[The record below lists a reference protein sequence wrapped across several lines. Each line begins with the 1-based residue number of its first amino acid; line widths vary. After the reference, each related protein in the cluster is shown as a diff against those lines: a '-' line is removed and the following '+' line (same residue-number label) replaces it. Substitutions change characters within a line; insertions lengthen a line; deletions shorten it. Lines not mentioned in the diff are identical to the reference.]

1 MIDPARPAE
10 DAGFREALARLA
22 RETASTSQDHLH
34 VATCFLPPDCDPLE
48 LWSATSS
55 DEFAAF
61 WEADGETI
69 AGIGMTMQASIPDAR
84 FGTRMPR
91 WFGSVP
97 FLSGWV
103 DRDWSPLV
111 DVGFVLPRWTLHRA
125 GAGES
130 VKLSLAVRGPMTSR
144 DLEAVE
150 AEFATIRKTVAG
162 RSDADGP
169 PRGVGRKPGPDG
181 AGPDDMFARA
191 IWQETVRSA
200 LSEIDEGRLEKVVLA
215 RRIAV
220 SLPPGLRAVDVIE
233 GLRAENAGRFRFGLR
248 YRRRAFVGASPEC
261 LFHKRGRS
269 VRVEALAGTYD
280 LEANDGADLVQA
292 AEHLYAS
299 GKDLAEHAHVVRGVV
314 ETLEPLAQ
322 SVVPDDWPQ
331 VREARG
337 LAHLS
342 TTVRAHLH
350 GGVTALDLIS
360 ALHPTPAVG
369 GLPVAAA
376 LRFIRR
382 NEPAP
387 RGLFA
392 APIGWMDA
400 EGDACLAVGIRSALL
415 LDSHAWVYAGAGI
428 VASSDPAAE
437 WDETTAKLRWLRELI
452 ASRASRTEADVGTP
466 SSAEA
471 SLGGA
476 SGRSGGR
483 GP

>member
-1 MIDPARPAE
+1 MTDPARPAE
-10 DAGFREALARLA
+10 DAGFREALDRLA
-22 RETASTSQDHLH
+22 RETASTSQNHLH
-34 VATCFLPPDCDPLE
+34 VATCFLPPDCDPLH
-48 LWSATSS
+48 LWNATSS

-69 AGIGMTMQASIPDAR
+69 AGAGATVRAAIPDAR
-84 FGTRMPR
+84 FGTHMPR

-97 FLSGWV
+97 FLNGWS
-103 DRDWSPLV
+103 DRDWNPLI

-125 GAGES
+125 GEGES
-130 VKLSLAVRGPMTSR
+130 VKLSLTVRGPMTSR

-150 AEFATIRKTVAG
+150 AEFATIRLAVAG
-162 RSDADGP
+162 RTDEEAPFG
-169 PRGVGRKPGPDG
+169 GVGRNPGPG
-181 AGPDDMFARA
+181 ATAPDDMFARA

-220 SLPPGLRAVDVIE
+220 PLPAGLRAVDVIE
-233 GLRAENAGRFRFGLR
+233 GLRTENAGRFRFGLR

-261 LFHKRGRS
+261 LFQKRGRS
-269 VRVEALAGTYD
+269 VKVEALAGTYD

-292 AEHLYAS
+292 AEHLFAS
-299 GKDLAEHAHVVRGVV
+299 GKDLAEHALVVRGVV
-314 ETLEPLAQ
+314 ETLAPLAQ
-322 SVVPDDWPQ
+322 SVVPDDWPH
-331 VREARG
+331 VREARR

-342 TTVRAHLH
+342 TTVRAHLR
-350 GGVTALDLIS
+350 GGVTALDLIG

-400 EGDACLAVGIRSALL
+400 DGDACLAVGIRSALL
-415 LDSHAWVYAGAGI
+415 LESHAWVYAGAGI

-437 WDETTAKLRWLRELI
+437 WDETTAKLRWLGELI
-452 ASRASRTEADVGTP
+452 ASRGEGRDGTRP
-466 SSAEA
+466 GAEA
-471 SLGGA
+471 SIGGA
-476 SGRSGGR
+476 SGRSTGR
-483 GP
+483 DE

>member
-1 MIDPARPAE
+1 MTNPARPAE
-10 DAGFREALARLA
+10 DAGFREALQRLA
-22 RETASTSQDHLH
+22 RETASTSQDRLH
-34 VATCFLPPDCDPLE
+34 VATCLLPPDCDPLE
-48 LWSATSS
+48 LWNTTSS

-69 AGIGMTMQASIPDAR
+69 AGVGATVRAAIPDAR
-84 FGTRMPR
+84 FGTHVPR

-97 FLSGWV
+97 FVNGWA
-103 DRDWSPLV
+103 DRDWSPLI
-111 DVGFVLPRWTLHRA
+111 DLGFVLPRWTLHRA
-125 GAGES
+125 AAGEN
-130 VKLSLAVRGPMTSR
+130 VKLSLVVRGPMASR

-150 AEFATIRKTVAG
+150 AEFATIMSAVAG
-162 RSDADGP
+162 GANENRP
-169 PRGVGRKPGPDG
+169 PGGIGRGPGPG
-181 AGPDDMFARA
+181 GGSPDDIFARA
-191 IWQETVRSA
+191 VWQETVRSA

-220 SLPPGLRAVDVIE
+220 PLPPGLRAVDIIE
-233 GLRAENAGRFRFGLR
+233 GLRRENAGRFRFGLR
-248 YRRRAFVGASPEC
+248 HRRRAFVGASPEC
-261 LFHKRGRS
+261 LFQKRGRS

-292 AEHLYAS
+292 AEHLFDS
-299 GKDLAEHAHVVRGVV
+299 GKDMAEHALVVRGVI

-331 VREARG
+331 VREARR

-342 TTVRAHLH
+342 TTVRAHLR
-350 GGVTALDLIS
+350 GGVTALDLIG

-415 LDSHAWVYAGAGI
+415 LESHAWVYAGAGI

-452 ASRASRTEADVGTP
+452 ASRAESRGAAGP
-466 SSAEA
+466 GSEA
-471 SLGGA
+471 SVGGV
-476 SGRSGGR
+476 SGGSTGR
-483 GP
+483 GA

>member
-1 MIDPARPAE
+1 MTDPARPAE
-10 DAGFREALARLA
+10 DAGFQEALDRLA
-22 RETASTSQDHLH
+22 RETASTSQNHLH
-34 VATCFLPPDCDPLE
+34 VATCYLPPDCDPLE
-48 LWSATSS
+48 LWNATSS

-69 AGIGMTMQASIPDAR
+69 AGVGATVRAAIPDAR

-97 FLSGWV
+97 FLNGWA
-103 DRDWSPLV
+103 DRDWSPLIE
-111 DVGFVLPRWTLHRA
+111 VGFVLPRWTLHRA
-125 GAGES
+125 GEGEN

-144 DLEAVE
+144 DLAAVE
-150 AEFATIRKTVAG
+150 AEFATIWKAVAG
-162 RSDADGP
+162 RLDEEAPLGRGGRNPVP
-169 PRGVGRKPGPDG
+169 P
-181 AGPDDMFARA
+181 ATAPDDIFARA

-220 SLPPGLRAVDVIE
+220 PLPAGLRAVDVIE
-233 GLRAENAGRFRFGLR
+233 GLRTENAGRFRFGLR

-261 LFHKRGRS
+261 LFQKRGRS
-269 VRVEALAGTYD
+269 VTVEALAGTYD

-292 AEHLYAS
+292 AEHLFAS
-299 GKDLAEHAHVVRGVV
+299 GKDLAEHALVVRGVV
-314 ETLEPLAQ
+314 ETLAPLAQ

-331 VREARG
+331 VREARR

-342 TTVRAHLH
+342 TTVRAHLR
-350 GGVTALDLIS
+350 GGVTALDLIG

-415 LDSHAWVYAGAGI
+415 LESHAWVYAGAGI

-452 ASRASRTEADVGTP
+452 ASRGEGDDGSRP
-466 SSAEA
+466 NAEA
-471 SLGGA
+471 SSGGA
-476 SGRSGGR
+476 SGRLMGR
-483 GP
+483 GR

>member
-1 MIDPARPAE
+1 MSDPARPAE
-10 DAGFREALARLA
+10 DAGFREAIDRLA

-34 VATCFLPPDCDPLE
+34 VATCFLPPDCDPLR
-48 LWSATSS
+48 LWNATSS

-69 AGIGMTMQASIPDAR
+69 AGVGATVRASIPDAR

-97 FLSGWV
+97 FLNGWT
-103 DRDWSPLV
+103 DRDWSPLI

-125 GAGES
+125 GDGES

-150 AEFATIRKTVAG
+150 AEFATIKKAVAG
-162 RSDADGP
+162 QMDEENSFGGSGGSSDP
-169 PRGVGRKPGPDG
+169 GR
-181 AGPDDMFARA
+181 ATPDDMFARA

-220 SLPPGLRAVDVIE
+220 PLPAGLRAVDVIE

-248 YRRRAFVGASPEC
+248 YRGRAFVGASPEC
-261 LFHKRGRS
+261 LFQKRGRS

-292 AEHLYAS
+292 AEHLFAS
-299 GKDLAEHAHVVRGVV
+299 GKDLAEHALVVRGVV

-331 VREARG
+331 VREARR

-342 TTVRAHLH
+342 TTVRANLR
-350 GGVTALDLIS
+350 GGVTALDLVG

-415 LDSHAWVYAGAGI
+415 LESHAWVYAGAGI

-452 ASRASRTEADVGTP
+452 ASRAD
-466 SSAEA
+466 
-471 SLGGA
+471 
-476 SGRSGGR
+476 GGR
-483 GP
+483 GPRPGAEASHGGTSGRSSGRDP

>member
-1 MIDPARPAE
+1 MTDPARPAE
-10 DAGFREALARLA
+10 DADFREALDRLA
-22 RETASTSQDHLH
+22 RETASTEQDHLH
-34 VATCFLPPDCDPLE
+34 VATCFLPPGSDPLE
-48 LWSATSS
+48 LWNTTSS

-69 AGIGMTMQASIPDAR
+69 AGVGATLRAAIPDAR

-97 FLSGWV
+97 FLSGWA
-103 DRDWSPLV
+103 DQDWSPLI
-111 DVGFVLPRWTLHRA
+111 DVGFVLPRWTLHRP
-125 GAGES
+125 GEGGR
-130 VKLSLAVRGPMTSR
+130 VKLSLTVRGPMTSR
-144 DLEAVE
+144 DIEKAE
-150 AEFATIRKTVAG
+150 AEFAAIRKAVAG
-162 RSDADGP
+162 RPNEAGP
-169 PRGVGRKPGPDG
+169 LDGVGRSPDPGG
-181 AGPDDMFARA
+181 AAPDDMFARA
-191 IWQETVRSA
+191 VWQETVRSA

-220 SLPPGLRAVDVIE
+220 PLPAGLRAVDVIA

-261 LFHKRGRS
+261 LFQKRGRS
-269 VRVEALAGTYD
+269 VKVEALAGTYD
-280 LEANDGADLVQA
+280 LEADDGADLVQA
-292 AEHLYAS
+292 AEYLFAS
-299 GKDLAEHAHVVRGVV
+299 GKDLAEHALVVRGVV
-314 ETLEPLAQ
+314 ETLEPLAE

-331 VREARG
+331 VREARR

-342 TTVRAHLH
+342 TTVRAHLR
-350 GGVTALDLIS
+350 GGVTALDLIG

-369 GLPVAAA
+369 GLPVSAA

-415 LDSHAWVYAGAGI
+415 LESHAWVYAGAGI

-437 WDETTAKLRWLRELI
+437 WDETTAKLRWLRALI
-452 ASRASRTEADVGTP
+452 ASGAGGRGATRAG
-466 SSAEA
+466 AEA
-471 SLGGA
+471 SVGGT
-476 SGRSGGR
+476 SGRSTGR
-483 GP
+483 DS